1 METRAIVVK
10 NIEVLDAPPG
20 GGGRPGGG
28 PGGPGPLERLR
39 RLAVRVLL
47 VALVLAVAI
56 PAVVVGGACVVVAI
70 VAGILLWAIR
80 RLTGGRGAPVVTLT
94 GVRRVPPGPSA
105 P

>member
-20 GGGRPGGG
+20 GGGSPGGG

-80 RLTGGRGAPVVTLT
+80 RLAGAARPWS
-94 GVRRVPPGPSA
+94 R
-105 P
+105 